1 MKRKR
6 TFLLPAALFAIMV
19 WTLWSNTAL
28 EVTEYVIS
36 SSKIP
41 EDFSDFRIA
50 HISDF
55 HNADYWD
62 RSGDLIRLLKES
74 NPDIIVITG
83 DMIDSRNTDIPKA
96 LTLAA
101 EAVSIAPTYYVTGNH
116 ESRISD
122 LHVLLEGLQNL
133 GVMVLDNKT
142 VPLQHG
148 DAVICLM
155 GTEDPTLYAYG
166 NVEHAVA
173 KVIDGMKQE
182 SYTILLAHRPEL
194 FPVYAECGIDLT
206 LAGHV
211 HGGQA
216 RLPLIGGLVGP
227 NQGFFPKYD
236 AGHFCIDDSE
246 MVLSRGIGNSVVPV
260 RFNNRP
266 QIPLIILQHR

>member
-41 EDFSDFRIA
+41 EDFSGFRIA

-122 LHVLLEGLQNL
+122 LHVCVLCL
-133 GVMVLDNKT
+133 GRRRRM
-142 VPLQHG
+142 
-148 DAVICLM
+148 
-155 GTEDPTLYAYG
+155 
-166 NVEHAVA
+166 
-173 KVIDGMKQE
+173 
-182 SYTILLAHRPEL
+182 
-194 FPVYAECGIDLT
+194 
-206 LAGHV
+206 
-211 HGGQA
+211 
-216 RLPLIGGLVGP
+216 
-227 NQGFFPKYD
+227 
-236 AGHFCIDDSE
+236 
-246 MVLSRGIGNSVVPV
+246 
-260 RFNNRP
+260 
-266 QIPLIILQHR
+266 